1 MVGSINREVMDE
13 LGSRFGSKLR
23 LSEKEHGGII
33 IERKDVEGAI
43 LGLQYTLIAEV
54 LTSKEVNGEVFTDR
68 FMSLWRGREGVSI
81 RDIGNRRFLA
91 RFAGQRDLL
100 RVVEADQ
107 PWTFKNDLV
116 MVADRKENGRNRWAP
131 LSEGTFWVQMHNV
144 PVLSMTQAVAKSI
157 GGLMGV
163 VSKVDKSGSRDCI
176 GRFLRVKINFNVREP
191 LMRGTFVNFPDD
203 GKIWVDFKYEA
214 LPKYCLACGMLG
226 HATRICHENQNANR
240 DDGGS
245 SEERKEE
252 FAFQGLDATCDLRGN
267 PLSSGGKSKVSQ
279 GSNEGRKNTDKWQ
292 DEKSEDRDGGWRSA
306 RSSTAS
312 GARTHAQH
320 FGSRTHSE
328 SGCTDKA
335 DEDEMDIAISP
346 NKPRGS
352 SNKQKNDRLEL
363 ATKIRNQRK
372 GEEIAREARELA
384 FDAGLIGSG
393 GVVAHGAE
401 HITLHDPPEH
411 EAWMPVPE
419 VSPENEQ
426 GFDLNVEPDIA
437 GVGAFVVTEGG
448 VTIADKTNEELSA
461 GNGKHIDDDP
471 FDLEE
476 IIEAVT
482 KENKSR
488 KRSFRDVESTVP
500 VLCLEPRCTKQRRS
514 LFAEAEETSLT
525 GSPNAP

>member
-1 MVGSINREVMDE
+1 MVGSTNKDEMDE
-13 LGSRFGSKLR
+13 LGSIFGSKLQ
-23 LSEKEHGGII
+23 LSEKERGGII

-68 FMSLWRGREGVSI
+68 FMSLWRGRKGVSI

-91 RFAGQRDLL
+91 RFASQRDLL
-100 RVVEADQ
+100 RVVEADL

-116 MVADRKENGRNRWAP
+116 MVANRTENGRNRWAP
-131 LSEGTFWVQMHNV
+131 LSEGIFWVQMHNV
-144 PVLSMTQAVAKSI
+144 LVLSMTQAVAESI

-163 VSKVDKSGSRDCI
+163 VCRVDISGSRDCI
-176 GRFLRVKINFNVREP
+176 GRFLREKINFNVREP

-214 LPKYCLACGMLG
+214 LPKYCLVCGMLG

-245 SEERKEE
+245 PEERNEE
-252 FAFQGLDATCDLRGN
+252 FAFRGLDATCDLRGN
-267 PLSSGGKSKVSQ
+267 PLSSGGKRKVSQ
-279 GSNEGRKNTDKWQ
+279 GSNGGRKSFDRWQ

-312 GARTHAQH
+312 GAGTQAQH
-320 FGSRTHSE
+320 FGSRANSE

-335 DEDEMDIAISP
+335 DEDEMDTAISP

-363 ATKIRNQRK
+363 ETKIRNQRK
-372 GEEIAREARELA
+372 GAEIAREARELV
-384 FDAGLIGSG
+384 FDAGLIGPG
-393 GVVAHGAE
+393 GVVAPGAE
-401 HITLHDPPEH
+401 HITLHDPPDH
-411 EAWMPVPE
+411 EALMPVPE
-419 VSPENEQ
+419 AFLVNEQ
-426 GFDLNVEPDIA
+426 GFDLNVEPDTFGA
-437 GVGAFVVTEGG
+437 GACAVTEGG
-448 VTIADKTNEELSA
+448 LRTDDTTNGEQSA
-461 GNGKHIDDDP
+461 GNGKHTEDDP

-482 KENKSR
+482 KESKSR
-488 KRSFRDVESTVP
+488 KISFRDIESTTP
-500 VLCLEPRCTKQRRS
+500 VLCLEPKSTKQRRS
-514 LFAEAEETSLT
+514 LFAEAEETSLK
-525 GSPNAP
+525 GSSNAP